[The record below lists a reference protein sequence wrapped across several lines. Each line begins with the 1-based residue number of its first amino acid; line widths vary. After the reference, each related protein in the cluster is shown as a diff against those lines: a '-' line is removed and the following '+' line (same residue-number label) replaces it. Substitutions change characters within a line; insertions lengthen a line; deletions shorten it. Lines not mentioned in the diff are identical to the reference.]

1 VVDAVVNKKSA
12 ENQPAQQ
19 KGSFH
24 RSLPPARLDS
34 TAVIEVATLQR
45 KQQLLGSKLRF
56 GERDQTQSTARLTA
70 FFQRA

>member
-1 VVDAVVNKKSA
+1 
-12 ENQPAQQ
+12 
-19 KGSFH
+19 
-24 RSLPPARLDS
+24 LDS